1 MAGDEL
7 TREERVLRRV
17 LLVLGAVLG
26 LFVIHYVL
34 EGVVGGAEFPFVANS
49 AAKDSLFFILCMVGA
64 SDVRRFGWAVWVIV
78 IGHVLLVGALLA
90 ALISGQGMSV
100 AATLP
105 PIFGLPVPE
114 AHTYLLIWL
123 AAAVTITSVVALCG
137 HRALRSRYPLRYLSQ
152 LQHRTLSS
160 LAEVLVMDKSAVVT
174 PDEVANRV
182 DDYLYGVEAK
192 EKWKAKLALTALT
205 FYPLIRLR
213 PPYSFMSPLVRQRFI
228 EKCFIAD
235 VAERRLPG
243 FLRRPLQT
251 ALVAAQQLA
260 FMGYYGDPRT
270 AEGSGYVPFSQRAE
284 YPAAMQRVAT
294 DRLGLAVRTPRE
306 LDAEL
311 VEADVVVVGS
321 GAAGA
326 VVAERLLERG
336 RSVLILERGKH
347 VDPSEFEE
355 DELKQFSKLY
365 ADGAF
370 QLSRDAR
377 FQVLQGRCVGGS
389 TVVNNAVC
397 FRLPDHALER
407 WNDKSGLNA
416 GLDEKALGRSFEELE
431 GSLPVSRQPED
442 ERLNPGARKFVDGV
456 KALGLDRSPG
466 RLEVVSA
473 NIEDCLGCG
482 YCNYGC
488 PYGKKLSMLDTVLPR
503 AQARYG
509 KDALRIFSEC
519 RVDRIER
526 ATSGVGDVLCD
537 LPEGRRLQVRA
548 KTVVLAAG
556 AIASSLILQRSGLGG
571 QKVGTGLGFNI
582 AAPMHAE
589 FEEKLDS
596 YRGLQISHTL
606 RPAGRGRPGHGDLVQ
621 PDRRRVA
628 LHARLVLR
636 PLQKHAPLR
645 PHGLR
650 GRGRRYPAQRHGQA
664 RPARPRHE
672 TGLHPRAGRPQADG
686 QGPPHGRPRVPG
698 GRRHEGDDHHVSLH
712 AVQERE
718 RPGRSRG
725 VRPRQ
730 HRHRPAE
737 RASAGRECNERE
749 FGQGRGQ
756 PRVPGPRRR
765 GPLRV
770 RRECVSLADHREPA
784 AHGHGARP
792 PRGRAD
798 LLTAAGRGGLE
809 HRQGLLAEGD
819 RTKGGRMPV
828 ARVQVHR
835 VAVASGRQDRPT
847 GCSESRLNVVTWI
860 AFFSRER

>member
-1 MAGDEL
+1 MVGEEL

-49 AAKDSLFFILCMVGA
+49 AAKDSLFFILCMVA
-64 SDVRRFGWAVWVIV
+64 ANDVRRFGWAVWVII

-90 ALISGQGMSV
+90 ALISGKGMSV

-105 PIFGLPVPE
+105 PIFGLSVPE
-114 AHTYLLIWL
+114 PRTYLLIWL

-137 HRALRSRYPLRYLSQ
+137 HRALRSRYPLRYLTQ

-160 LAEVLVMDKSAVVT
+160 LAEVLVMDKSALVT

-182 DDYLYGVEAK
+182 DDYLYGVDAK
-192 EKWKAKLALTALT
+192 EKWKAKLALLALT

-213 PPYSFMSPLVRQRFI
+213 PPYSFMSPLARQRFI

-243 FLRRPLQT
+243 FIRRPLQT

-270 AEGSGYVPFSQRAE
+270 AAGSGYVRFSERPE
-284 YPAAMQRVAT
+284 YPAAMARVAT
-294 DRLGLAVRTPRE
+294 DRPGLAVRTPRE

-347 VDPSEFEE
+347 VDPSDFEE

-397 FRLPDHALER
+397 FPLPDHALER
-407 WNDKSGLNA
+407 WNDQAGLNA
-416 GLDEKALGRSFEELE
+416 GLDDKALGLSFDHLQ
-431 GSLPVSRQPED
+431 GSLPVSRQPDD
-442 ERLNPGARKFVDGV
+442 ERLNPGARKFVEGV
-456 KALGLDRSPG
+456 KELGLDRAPG
-466 RLEVVSA
+466 RLEVVEA

-503 AQARYG
+503 AQAKYG

-519 RVDRIER
+519 RVDRIEQ
-526 ATSGVGDVLCD
+526 ASSGVGDVLCD
-537 LPEGRRLQVRA
+537 LSDGRRLQVRA
-548 KTVVLAAG
+548 RTVVLAAG
-556 AIASSLILQRSGLGG
+556 AIASSLILQRSGIGG
-571 QKVGTGLGFNI
+571 PRVGRGLGFNI

-606 RPAGRGRPGHGDLVQ
+606 RPAGEDDLVMESWFNPIGAESLFMPGWFSDHYRNMKRYDHMACVGVVVGTRRNATVRPG
-621 PDRRRVA
+621 R
-628 LHARLVLR
+628 
-636 PLQKHAPLR
+636 
-645 PHGLR
+645 R
-650 GRGRRYPAQRHGQA
+650 GRGMRLDYTPA
-664 RPARPRHE
+664 PDDLKLMVK
-672 TGLHPRAGRPQADG
+672 GLRMAGRAFLAADAMKVMTTTFRYMPCKNEADFDEVEEYVRDNTDIALQSAHPQGGNAMSANADKG
-686 QGPPHGRPRVPG
+686 VVNPEFRVHGVEDLYVCDASVFPSPITVNPQLTVMALA
-698 GRRHEGDDHHVSLH
+698 HH
-712 AVQERE
+712 A
-718 RPGRSRG
+718 
-725 VRPRQ
+725 
-730 HRHRPAE
+730 
-737 RASAGRECNERE
+737 
-749 FGQGRGQ
+749 
-756 PRVPGPRRR
+756 
-765 GPLRV
+765 
-770 RRECVSLADHREPA
+770 
-784 AHGHGARP
+784 
-792 PRGRAD
+792 
-798 LLTAAGRGGLE
+798 GGLI
-809 HRQGLLAEGD
+809 
-819 RTKGGRMPV
+819 P
-828 ARVQVHR
+828 
-835 VAVASGRQDRPT
+835 
-847 GCSESRLNVVTWI
+847 
-860 AFFSRER
+860 